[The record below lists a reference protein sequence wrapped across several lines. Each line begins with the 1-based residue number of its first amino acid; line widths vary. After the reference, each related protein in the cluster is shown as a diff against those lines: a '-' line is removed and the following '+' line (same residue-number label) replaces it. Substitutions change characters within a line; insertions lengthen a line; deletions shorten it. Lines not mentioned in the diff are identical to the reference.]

1 MDSISPAAE
10 KGWILDNSDLK
21 IYRDFAIANGVGS
34 ARVIQPQTVVT
45 APWVRWKCQFG
56 CVAFG
61 KGHKCPPDTPT
72 PAETR
77 AVLDSYQRAILF
89 HTEAEPSP
97 DLTETRRKNR
107 EMLVDLEIKAFKDG
121 YYKAFVM
128 LSGNC
133 SLCPECAKLTGEYC
147 RFPGRARPSMEACG
161 IDVFQT
167 ARNHGY
173 DLVTLK
179 DRGEKRNH
187 FALLLVD

>member
-1 MDSISPAAE
+1 MN
-10 KGWILDNSDLK
+10 NSDLQE
-21 IYRDFAIANGVGS
+21 YCDFAIANGVGN

-56 CVAFG
+56 CEAFG

-72 PAETR
+72 PEETR
-77 AVLDSYQRAILF
+77 QVLDSYNRAILF

-97 DLTETRRKNR
+97 DIVEIRRKNR

-133 SLCPECAKLTGEYC
+133 ALCPECAKLTAEYC
-147 RFPGRARPSMEACG
+147 RFPQRARPAMEACG

-167 ARNHGY
+167 ARNHG
-173 DLVTLK
+173 LEVATLK
-179 DRGEKRNH
+179 DRKGKRNH